1 MEHEND
7 PPAPPLS
14 SCLGLAAPL
23 WTWQPLLADTRGAD
37 GHHHHEQDQGD
48 GDEAQLRNGFHEQ
61 DENDLEIRSSR
72 LNLPKHQKYQQ
83 IYTTAITIGM
93 NEEVHP
99 NHHQVSSVSTV
110 STTTGGI
117 GGEAREPWRWLQWA
131 RKPQTQVF
139 GIFFRGYCYLIPNN
153 N

>member
-1 MEHEND
+1 MNLIPH

-37 GHHHHEQDQGD
+37 GHHHHEHDQGD
-48 GDEAQLRNGFHEQ
+48 GDEAMVFMKRMKMIG
-61 DENDLEIRSSR
+61 SSR

-93 NEEVHP
+93 SRFILITTRCLLYQPYQLQLAGLEERLESLGDG
-99 NHHQVSSVSTV
+99 SSGPGNLRPRYLGYFL
-110 STTTGGI
+110 GGI
-117 GGEAREPWRWLQWA
+117 A
-131 RKPQTQVF
+131 T
-139 GIFFRGYCYLIPNN
+139 
-153 N
+153 

>member
-48 GDEAQLRNGFHEQ
+48 GDEAQLRNGCHEQ
-61 DENDLEIRSSR
+61 DENDLEIGSSR

-93 NEEVHP
+93 RRFILITTRCLLYQPYQLQLAGLEERLESLGDG
-99 NHHQVSSVSTV
+99 SSGPGNLRPRYLGYFWGV
-110 STTTGGI
+110 
-117 GGEAREPWRWLQWA
+117 L
-131 RKPQTQVF
+131 VF
-139 GIFFRGYCYLIPNN
+139 NTK
-153 N
+153 